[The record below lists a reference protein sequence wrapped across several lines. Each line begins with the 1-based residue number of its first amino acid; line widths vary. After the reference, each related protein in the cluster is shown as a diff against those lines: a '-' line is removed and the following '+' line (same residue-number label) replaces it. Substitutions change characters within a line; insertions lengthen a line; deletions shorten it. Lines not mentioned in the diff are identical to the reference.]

1 MRLSCEIEHDD
12 VQLENYGGNVQANVV
27 VDINFN
33 YGENADGSHDYD
45 YTIKSIEI
53 NDVKFTDD
61 MDNKY
66 GLSDMSE
73 YDMKEIKDQ
82 IEDYVSDEIDSD
94 PQGFIET
101 FIY

>member
-1 MRLSCEIEHDD
+1 MRMKCEIKHDD
-12 VQLENYGGNVQANVV
+12 VQLENYGGNVYASVD
-27 VDINFN
+27 VDIDFN

-53 NDVKFTDD
+53 DDVEFEDD

-66 GLSDMSE
+66 GLSDITE
-73 YDMKEIKDQ
+73 DDIKEIKDQ
-82 IEDYVSDEIDSD
+82 IEEYVSNEIDSD

-101 FIY
+101 YGY